1 MVDRKAVG
9 SGAAPAIRLAEM
21 RAWENEGG
29 ALDTFAGALPDG
41 ITSRIVRE
49 YCVGPYRYTDLAQ
62 ALAERGPPSWAAQLG
77 ERLLVC
83 YTLCR

>member
-62 ALAERGPPSWAAQLG
+62 ALAERDRQAG
-77 ERLLVC
+77 RHN
-83 YTLCR
+83 